1 MDMRVNVILFSHSC
15 GSSAALFYFST
26 SGGPYN
32 RIMTDAAVITVSD
45 SSSQGQRVDL
55 SGPAVAAEL
64 TTQGFDVKLRLLVA
78 DDQKAIE
85 DALRTAANEVRLV
98 VTTGGTGISA
108 RDVTPE
114 ATRAVCSRLLDGI
127 PELIRAEGRKE
138 TPMAAL
144 SRALCGT
151 VSVKRAPGSVKGSPE
166 SAHSAEIGESLV
178 LNLPGSPRGAVT
190 SLRIALPLLR
200 HALAL
205 LAGNVEHDA
214 GLESTGGAH

>member
-1 MDMRVNVILFSHSC
+1 
-15 GSSAALFYFST
+15 
-26 SGGPYN
+26 
-32 RIMTDAAVITVSD
+32 MTDAAVITVSD
-45 SSSQGQRVDL
+45 SSSQGQRADL

-85 DALRTAANEVRLV
+85 DALRTAANEARLV

-127 PELIRAEGRKE
+127 PELIRAEGRRE
-138 TPMAAL
+138 TPYAVL

-151 VSVKRAPGSVKGSPE
+151 LPASGREA
-166 SAHSAEIGESLV
+166 LV
-178 LNLPGSPRGAVT
+178 LNLPGSTRGAVT
-190 SLRIALPLLR
+190 SLRVALPLLK
-200 HALAL
+200 HALDL
-205 LAGNVEHDA
+205 LAGHLEHA
-214 GLESTGGAH
+214 PTKATGGGN